1 MSTEYQFSDRN
12 LIEKARQFNNAVK
25 QISES
30 CIQQIKNLTDDPDLE
45 NAKDLIIEHLRYQNP
60 FLEWSPDEEDWVI
73 GTSTM
78 EEFHWRR
85 DNGFSDISSV
95 QRFQEEHPDLT
106 LVDEYGQPVTIEELN
121 RLIQKRRQK

>member
-25 QISES
+25 QIRES

-60 FLEWSPDEEDWVI
+60 F
-73 GTSTM
+73 
-78 EEFHWRR
+78 
-85 DNGFSDISSV
+85 
-95 QRFQEEHPDLT
+95 
-106 LVDEYGQPVTIEELN
+106 
-121 RLIQKRRQK
+121 

>member
-25 QISES
+25 QIRES

-73 GTSTM
+73 GTM

-106 LVDEYGQPVTIEELN
+106 LVDEYGQPVKIEELN